1 MSPRGKD
8 RRPAG
13 ALEAEILATLWAAEQ
28 PLTPAEVRREL
39 GSNLAYTTV
48 MTALSRL
55 HEKGVVDRERVGR
68 AYAYSPML
76 DRAGIAAERMRGLL
90 ESGEDREAVLAQFV
104 GALSDEDGRVLAALL
119 RGARTARPPRV

>member
-1 MSPRGKD
+1 
-8 RRPAG
+8 
-13 ALEAEILATLWAAEQ
+13 LATLWAGEE

-76 DRAGIAAERMRGLL
+76 DQAGIAAERMRGLL

-104 GALSDEDGRVLAALL
+104 GSLSDEDGRVLAALL
-119 RGARTARPPRV
+119 RGARTEGPSRA